1 MEGEER
7 IRKKKNQ
14 MMNEVTGT
22 YICSRNVRQAYEEV
36 RANKAVEEWSYIIN
50 VFLKGAIVFLREI
63 S

>member
-1 MEGEER
+1 
-7 IRKKKNQ
+7 
-14 MMNEVTGT
+14 MNEVTGT